1 MPSLAN
7 YFLGSRTMENQIGAK
22 RRSRLLPFA
31 LCLLPLVASCRQDMH
46 DAPRY
51 DPLEESVIWRNGM
64 SALPL
69 VQGTVARG
77 HLNDD
82 SARDEGKVDG
92 KPVTTFPFPITRADL
107 DRGQERFNIYC
118 APCHDRTGS
127 GNGMV
132 VQRGYRQAASY
143 HIDRLRDAPVGY
155 FFDVITNGFGVMPD
169 YKAQIPVDDRWRIIA
184 YVRALQLARHAT
196 TADVP
201 AADLGKLDP
210 PAAANAGAAKEAGPK
225 AGGGQE

>member
-1 MPSLAN
+1 MSSQL
-7 YFLGSRTMENQIGAK
+7 TGAK

-31 LCLLPLVASCRQDMH
+31 LCLLPLLAAGCRQDMH

-51 DPLEESVIWRNGM
+51 DPLEESAIWRNGM
-64 SALPL
+64 SALPI

-82 SARDEGKVDG
+82 TQMFEGKVG
-92 KPVTTFPFPITRADL
+92 GQPATTFPFAITKAEL
-107 DRGQERFNIYC
+107 DRGQDRFNVYC
-118 APCHDRTGS
+118 APCHGRTGL

-132 VQRGYRQAASY
+132 VQRGYRQAASF
-143 HIDRLRDAPVGY
+143 HIDRLRDIAPGY
-155 FFDVITNGFGVMPD
+155 IFDVISNGFGVMPD
-169 YKAQIPVDDRWRIIA
+169 YRGQIPADDRWRIVA
-184 YVRALQLARHAT
+184 YIRALQLSRHAT

-201 AADLGKLDP
+201 AGELSKLDQ
-210 PAAANAGAAKEAGPK
+210 PAAAKTEAEAGPK